1 MRLTDFS
8 GAKIANVIGKIKK
21 TSIIIILKHCIEQFS
36 PKPRAF
42 NIFYIDFYLWICNNF
57 CYVDLASAKSEAVD
71 TIYILLNL
79 GNENGEKN
87 SNRSYLQENNLH
99 VQHTFFYIFF
109 AVVLHDYN
117 VKLPETSWLPVKWRK
132 CCTCTCSIF
141 FLFFTSLMFTLVEA
155 SISHFLTAATKFHVV
170 PRTKNVSFAFFSLSL
185 VLSLVEL
192 CWPVAL
198 LSVFSIFLRLS
209 LYSRLW
215 AWQLI

>member
-1 MRLTDFS
+1 M
-8 GAKIANVIGKIKK
+8 KK
-21 TSIIIILKHCIEQFS
+21 TAIGL
-36 PKPRAF
+36 
-42 NIFYIDFYLWICNNF
+42 IC
-57 CYVDLASAKSEAVD
+57 KK
-71 TIYILLNL
+71 TI
-79 GNENGEKN
+79 
-87 SNRSYLQENNLH
+87 
-99 VQHTFFYIFF
+99 
-109 AVVLHDYN
+109 
-117 VKLPETSWLPVKWRK
+117 
-132 CCTCTCSIF
+132 CTCSTRFFAFFLPFCTTTTWNFQKLPGYPLNGGNVVRVLVFCF

-215 AWQLI
+215 AWQSKLDISDNTQKHFPFSSF

>member
-1 MRLTDFS
+1 M
-8 GAKIANVIGKIKK
+8 KK
-21 TSIIIILKHCIEQFS
+21 TAIGL
-36 PKPRAF
+36 
-42 NIFYIDFYLWICNNF
+42 ICKKTVCTCSTRF
-57 CYVDLASAKSEAVD
+57 F
-71 TIYILLNL
+71 
-79 GNENGEKN
+79 
-87 SNRSYLQENNLH
+87 
-99 VQHTFFYIFF
+99 TFFF

-215 AWQLI
+215 A

>member
-1 MRLTDFS
+1 M
-8 GAKIANVIGKIKK
+8 KK
-21 TSIIIILKHCIEQFS
+21 TAIGL
-36 PKPRAF
+36 
-42 NIFYIDFYLWICNNF
+42 ICKKTICTCSTRFF
-57 CYVDLASAKSEAVD
+57 C
-71 TIYILLNL
+71 
-79 GNENGEKN
+79 
-87 SNRSYLQENNLH
+87 
-99 VQHTFFYIFF
+99 IFF

-132 CCTCTCSIF
+132 CCTCTCSMF

-198 LSVFSIFLRLS
+198 LSVSPSFSAFL
-209 LYSRLW
+209 Y
-215 AWQLI
+215 IPDCGHDN